1 MILSCTATFLSLT
14 CKIKLVLTYLEKI
27 MQKILNV
34 ALDNRSYPITIGE
47 NLLSQFEHFKLHS
60 GQRVLVVTNDT
71 IAPIYLQHLLDM
83 LEAHGV
89 KTDSVIVPDGEQYKT
104 METWNQILTA
114 LLANNHTRSSIL
126 VALGGGVIGDVA
138 GFAASAY
145 QRGIKFI
152 QVPTTLLSQVDSS
165 VGGKTAINHPLGK
178 NMIGAFYQPQSVV
191 IDINCLKTLPQRELS
206 AGLAEVIK
214 YGIIMDSAFFNW
226 LETHID
232 DLLNLDVDALS
243 YCIYRCCEL
252 KAQVVAADETEQD
265 MRAILNLGHTY
276 GHAIEAELGYGNW
289 LHGEAVSVG
298 MLMAAQ
304 TAKLL
309 GLLADKDIE
318 RIKNLLIKAKLPV
331 KRPEQMTIESYIP
344 HMLRDKKVISGKLRL
359 VIPTKIGQVEVMDGI
374 EKSVVLESINN
385 S

>member
-331 KRPEQMTIESYIP
+331 KRPEQMAIESYIP

-385 S
+385 A

>member
-1 MILSCTATFLSLT
+1 
-14 CKIKLVLTYLEKI
+14 

-126 VALGGGVIGDVA
+126 VALGGGVVGDVA

>member
-1 MILSCTATFLSLT
+1 
-14 CKIKLVLTYLEKI
+14 

-60 GQRVLVVTNDT
+60 SQRVLIVTNDT
-71 IAPIYLQHLLDM
+71 IAPIYLKHLMDM

-89 KTDSVIVPDGEQYKT
+89 KTDFVIVPDGEQYKT

-138 GFAASAY
+138 GFAASTY

-214 YGIIMDSAFFNW
+214 YGIIMDSAFFDW

-331 KRPEQMTIESYIP
+331 KRPGQMAIESYIP

-359 VIPTKIGQVEVMDGI
+359 VIPTKIGQVEVIDGI